1 MTQNSQSFIPRVL
14 SASHSTMM
22 TMVTMKNNTPAGLLR
37 SFITVLAT
45 AILLL
50 TGDAFSTSSSSQ
62 LRFLKR
68 LSFRRQPVRLL
79 ATVASKSQT
88 STTRDEAVCKVLDL
102 ARQLGPIGATQ
113 SAEDQDRILI
123 AAKALKEF
131 SDEKPARQK
140 LGVSPGEPPHC
151 LVYSSSPGGSSGQL
165 FGNVH
170 GKVTQ
175 VFNEMKLVNAV
186 ELGPLKISLQADLT
200 VKDDWNNKVAF
211 KQTAVQLFG
220 QTVVEKTMKGG
231 GMWKYLFAGVVQDSN
246 GRLQRVRIMETP
258 SLFIISQDVTEMD
271 MKSTD

>member
-1 MTQNSQSFIPRVL
+1 ML
-14 SASHSTMM
+14 M
-22 TMVTMKNNTPAGLLR
+22 TMVTMKNSTTSGLLR
-37 SFITVLAT
+37 SLVIILSALILAE
-45 AILLL
+45 
-50 TGDAFSTSSSSQ
+50 GDAFSTSYSSQ
-62 LRFLKR
+62 LRVLKR
-68 LSFRRQPVRLL
+68 LSFRQQPLRLL
-79 ATVASKSQT
+79 ATVVSTQ
-88 STTRDEAVCKVLDL
+88 TTRDEAVCKVLDL
-102 ARQLGPIGATQ
+102 ARELGPIGATQ
-113 SAEDQDRILI
+113 SEEDQERILT
-123 AAKALKEF
+123 AAKALTQF
-131 SDEKPARQK
+131 SDEKPARQR

-165 FGNVH
+165 FGSVH

-211 KQTAVQLFG
+211 KQTAVSLFG

-258 SLFIISQDVTEMD
+258 SLFIISQDVTDMD
-271 MKSTD
+271 VQSSDQQ